1 MKTNLRTLAFCL
13 MLGAGFISV
22 TSCNSDD
29 VVKNG
34 KEEVT
39 KPDEYTYSPPAWIH
53 GEWIETGKVNE
64 EGFDEVDEEE
74 HKNCFKFTSNKFYYG
89 SDGRIVE
96 IRADAE
102 KIQNWEKI
110 SDESYKFK
118 VELEGQ
124 PIGFEFKRIDSNTLH
139 YIVYIDA
146 TTKYISKL
154 ERAKKPFK
162 ILNF

>member
-1 MKTNLRTLAFCL
+1 MKTNLRTLALCL
-13 MLGAGFISV
+13 VLGTSFTAI
-22 TSCNSDD
+22 TSCNNDD
-29 VVKNG
+29 GIEEVVKNE
-34 KEEVT
+34 KN
-39 KPDEYTYSPPAWIH
+39 KYTYSPPAWIH

-74 HKNCFKFTSNKFYYG
+74 QKNCFKFTSNKFYFG
-89 SDGRIVE
+89 DEGGIVE
-96 IRADAE
+96 MRADAE

-146 TTKYISKL
+146 TTKHISKL

-162 ILNF
+162 ILKFD